1 MRTVMVGKYLNN
13 IVKAVDSAGRS
24 EGLIELRD
32 GYILV
37 RSEGPSSVLMSAIM
51 IPENQ
56 MEHYERNGYEFIGVN
71 LEHIDT
77 FVRDGDDR
85 VEMRMEER
93 TLILEDESAHA
104 EIATLEPSSVAGR
117 TDKSL
122 NVDYEVTLKGDPS
135 FIIDFIKRGE
145 ELTGSDSYMIGVR
158 DEGVYLYMTGDNARY
173 DDFIPKEEFDT
184 FSTNWEVNNQADFG
198 GLSPEKDKGIDVLFS
213 TEFSKYLDMPSS
225 SATMSFGNHI
235 PMKFVFDDLGEK
247 EGKPMKLSYFQT
259 PRLDKTGDMKTL
271 PDRVLNK

>member
-1 MRTVMVGKYLNN
+1 MRTVLLGKYLNN

-24 EGLIELRD
+24 EGLIELHD

-37 RSEGPSSVLMSAIM
+37 RSEGPSSVLMAAIM
-51 IPENQ
+51 IPQNQ
-56 MEHYERNGYEFIGVN
+56 MEHYERNGLEFIGVN

-77 FVRDGDDR
+77 FVRDDDDK

-93 TLILEDESAHA
+93 TLVLEDHSAHA
-104 EIATLEPSSVAGR
+104 EIATLDPESVAGR

-122 NVDYEVTLKGDPS
+122 NVDFEVTLKGDPA
-135 FIIDFIKRGE
+135 FITDFIKRGE
-145 ELTGSDSYMIGVR
+145 ELTGSDSYMIGIR

-173 DDFIPKEEFDT
+173 DDFIPKEEFDS
-184 FSTNWEVNNQADFG
+184 FSTNWDVNNSPNFG
-198 GLSPEKDKGIDVLFS
+198 GLAPKKDRGMDVLFS
-213 TEFSKYLDMPSS
+213 TEFTRHLDMPSS
-225 SATMSFGNHI
+225 TSTMSFGNHI

-247 EGKPMKLSYFQT
+247 NGDPMKLSYFQT

-271 PDRVLNK
+271 PDRVVNS